1 VREFTV
7 VGAEPLLRLL
17 TRQPLDIEPDLGQRP
32 VLPPR
37 EPVVPAVGYPI
48 VAGRVR
54 NSDLLDTNIIRAVR
68 AADELAGTSALDV
81 SALLD
86 VGVTSVSA
94 QRIARALLATVPDR
108 SGPVLLERINAC
120 EVTGPAWHR
129 AAEAAELF
137 SPAHCSLVEDDLAGV
152 LSGSVE
158 RTRHVITALGRVGAT
173 SQAEAVAKKA
183 DVYTSKLGTC
193 AATALTRMFQASM
206 ADGAVGAPI
215 RDAVAR
221 TLHGFLL
228 RHPSTAWVLR
238 FDFLT
243 LTPLHADP
251 LLEQWLPSAD
261 ITLVRLAASALGEM
275 RLRRA
280 CRPLADRAAGME
292 ASDAAPLLEAI
303 GRIGGGDAVEL
314 LRTRSRLPGLELVAS
329 EGLALSSEYI
339 GEDFDRDCCIEGR
352 RRSACSSACAAA
364 AVFVRSSR
372 RDRRSL
378 ASGSRGR

>member
-251 LLEQWLPSAD
+251 CSSSGCPRRTSRSFGSRPARSGRCVCEGRAGRWPIAPPVWKPATPHRSWRPSAE
-261 ITLVRLAASALGEM
+261 S
-275 RLRRA
+275 
-280 CRPLADRAAGME
+280 
-292 ASDAAPLLEAI
+292 
-303 GRIGGGDAVEL
+303 AVETRWSCSEHDPGCPDSSWWQVKVL
-314 LRTRSRLPGLELVAS
+314 L
-329 EGLALSSEYI
+329 
-339 GEDFDRDCCIEGR
+339 
-352 RRSACSSACAAA
+352 
-364 AVFVRSSR
+364 
-372 RDRRSL
+372 
-378 ASGSRGR
+378 